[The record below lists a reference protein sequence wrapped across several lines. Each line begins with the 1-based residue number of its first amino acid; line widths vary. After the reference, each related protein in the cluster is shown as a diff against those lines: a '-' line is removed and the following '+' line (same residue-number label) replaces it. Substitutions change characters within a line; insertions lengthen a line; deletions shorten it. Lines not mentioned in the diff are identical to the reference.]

1 LARAPIRR
9 GPRTSISGAI
19 DASMKLLSES
29 SAEAVR
35 RVIDNS
41 GDGVNNLGRS
51 IIQAREEALAQG
63 IVINGLPLLLNR
75 PTNSWDSEPVRVKV
89 ESEQ

>member
-1 LARAPIRR
+1 
-9 GPRTSISGAI
+9 
-19 DASMKLLSES
+19 
-29 SAEAVR
+29 
-35 RVIDNS
+35 VIDIS